1 MRATYCLAL
10 ASLIAATA
18 ACGPS
23 VEQKTAQRTSVESAM
38 GRVSSGEVVARPLA
52 RSELAVFAALPT
64 VMAADG
70 KSATAA
76 QIALGRRLYHET
88 VLSGGHDVSCN
99 TCHPLNGYGADGR
112 SVSFGS
118 HGLLGGRN
126 APTVYNAAGH
136 VAQFWDGR
144 AATVEE
150 QAKGPILNPAEMR
163 MPNPGAVLDHLRSSS
178 EYRASFRA
186 AFPDE
191 AQPITYDNV
200 GRAIGAFERG
210 LVTPARWDKFLAGDS
225 SALTADEQRGAATF
239 IRVGCTACHNGTY
252 VGGQSF
258 MRLGAA
264 RPWPALADS
273 GRVKVTKQPA
283 DLYVFKV
290 AALRNV
296 AMTGPYFHDGAVASL
311 DSAIRMMARHQLGV
325 ELTNAQVRDIH
336 SWLGALTGELPAEYI
351 AQPPLPKSGP

>member
-1 MRATYCLAL
+1 MRWSHTLAL
-10 ASLIAATA
+10 AALTAATA

-38 GRVSSGEVVARPLA
+38 GRISSGEVVARPLA
-52 RSELAVFAALPT
+52 RSELAVFAPLPA
-64 VMAADG
+64 VMSPDGRAA
-70 KSATAA
+70 SPSMV
-76 QIALGRRLYHET
+76 ALGRRLYHET

-99 TCHPLNGYGADGR
+99 SCHALNGYGADGR
-112 SVSFGS
+112 ALSFGS

-150 QAKGPILNPAEMR
+150 QAKGPILNPAEMA
-163 MPNPGAVLDHLRSSS
+163 MPDPGAVLDHLRASS
-178 EYRASFRA
+178 EYRAAFHA
-186 AFPDE
+186 AFPNE

-225 SALTADEQRGAATF
+225 SALSADEQRGAATF
-239 IRVGCTACHNGTY
+239 IRVGCSSCHNGAY

-258 MRLGAA
+258 MRLGAS
-264 RPWPALADS
+264 RPWPGLADS

-296 AMTGPYFHDGAVASL
+296 EKTGPYFHDGSVAGL

-336 SWLGALTGELPAEYI
+336 TWLGSLTGELPAEYI
-351 AQPPLPKSGP
+351 AQPPLPKAGP